1 MIGMMCVFLVS
12 CSKEKADTRILYTT
26 SEIGDHYYDKV
37 SMKYLSPKVIN
48 VWTKVKYS
56 NVGKDRVIQRKKDMN
71 LSTNGY
77 EKLDNMMILNEVD
90 CSNHTFKLIK
100 MVNYNDEGKI
110 LDDFDNPNPE
120 TQKIIPTSVSELL
133 IKKVCPEK

>member
-1 MIGMMCVFLVS
+1 
-12 CSKEKADTRILYTT
+12 
-26 SEIGDHYYDKV
+26 
-37 SMKYLSPKVIN
+37 
-48 VWTKVKYS
+48 
-56 NVGKDRVIQRKKDMN
+56 
-71 LSTNGY
+71 
-77 EKLDNMMILNEVD
+77 
-90 CSNHTFKLIK
+90 